1 MLNPKTVLA
10 LVVSLVVLS
19 VLGALGVLI
28 YSLIKNRET
37 IKKSGKKF
45 TELWSKINPFPWIS
59 LLVYSVFAF
68 IAATKPVLSEWAFFF
83 NIFLF
88 ISLILLTLYSLSG
101 EKWEHKYSLGND
113 VMLGGDKYD
122 YYNGNITPNLIVGLM
137 GVIGFFIAFR
147 TGDASGWALLAM
159 VSFLT
164 LSVLSFHLPQL
175 IDDEGWRYGLI
186 WGVLG
191 LKVALTLF
199 FMYYIRESSV
209 QG

>member
-1 MLNPKTVLA
+1 MIIIATIIKIANIFR
-10 LVVSLVVLS
+10 LVEP
-19 VLGALGVLI
+19 I
-28 YSLIKNRET
+28 
-37 IKKSGKKF
+37 
-45 TELWSKINPFPWIS
+45 
-59 LLVYSVFAF
+59 
-68 IAATKPVLSEWAFFF
+68 FF
-83 NIFLF
+83 NRFLL

-122 YYNGNITPNLIVGLM
+122 YYNGNIMPNLIVGLM

-191 LKVALTLF
+191 LKVALTLY
-199 FMYYIRESSV
+199 FMYYIQFPVPLKTVRSAVGSPAI
-209 QG
+209 